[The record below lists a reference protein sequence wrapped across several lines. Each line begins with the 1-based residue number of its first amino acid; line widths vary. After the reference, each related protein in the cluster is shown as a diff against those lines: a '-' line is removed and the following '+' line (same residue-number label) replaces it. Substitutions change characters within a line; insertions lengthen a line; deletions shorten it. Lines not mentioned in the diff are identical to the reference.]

1 MVMLKVA
8 KNVSEVEAAPNVDS
22 QNNTDDDEDQ
32 PVAAEI
38 SQPAIFS
45 QWVITSYVLN
55 FYMSIIIVV
64 ISCQQ
69 DCKVAFGLDFW
80 SCQYWRLV

>member
-1 MVMLKVA
+1 MLKVA
-8 KNVSEVEAAPNVDS
+8 KNVSEVEAASNMDS

-45 QWVITSYVLN
+45 QWVIISYVLN
-55 FYMSIIIVV
+55 IYMSIIIVV
-64 ISCQQ
+64 IICQQ
-69 DCKVAFGLDFW
+69 HCRAAFGLIF
-80 SCQYWRLV
+80 QYWRLV